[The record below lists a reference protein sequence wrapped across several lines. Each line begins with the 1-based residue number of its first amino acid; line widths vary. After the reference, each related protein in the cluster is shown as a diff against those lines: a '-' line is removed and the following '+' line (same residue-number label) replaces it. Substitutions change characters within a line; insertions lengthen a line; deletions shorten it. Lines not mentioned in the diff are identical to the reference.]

1 MPLDET
7 KNKELRTG
15 KGYKRGIGWE
25 GAIPKTAREQLCLYR
40 CGGSWGGLVVS
51 GLTGPVT
58 VAPSKKCYS

>member
-25 GAIPKTAREQLCLYR
+25 GAIPNTAQETTL
-40 CGGSWGGLVVS
+40 
-51 GLTGPVT
+51 PVPLRGN
-58 VAPSKKCYS
+58 VKRARGW